1 MTDSAKRLDGDPNR
15 RQQEHGRDGGGRDGL
30 GFAMA
35 IRMIFIGW
43 FRRDHQTA
51 PHNDRTENVRHR
63 FHRIGYQR
71 MRMTQDAGDQLDG
84 RKRGIG
90 GQAQEGGAQT
100 AFESVVQHIKTYC
113 PFREK

>member
-1 MTDSAKRLDGDPNR
+1 MVFVR
-15 RQQEHGRDGGGRDGL
+15 R
-30 GFAMA
+30 
-35 IRMIFIGW
+35 
-43 FRRDHQTA
+43 FRCNHQPA

-100 AFESVVQHIKTYC
+100 AFEPVLNHS
-113 PFREK
+113 EKYRPDMQK